1 MPSAVGI
8 YEGEQTTE
16 TTSITSDSFTPTDG
30 NKLVIFISFRRG
42 LDISDPVSISGGS
55 LTYTEITRSSSLQGN
70 IVAFEADV
78 SGTPGSMTITATYTG
93 GTVACRS
100 AMFIVEVSAHD
111 DIGANGS
118 NDDHNVTSIT
128 TALTTTGASSMVIS
142 AVADRGGDGNGFVI
156 SEAPSGYG
164 DYNLLN
170 VSSADITLAIA
181 IDEDSG
187 SAGEKDPEWGG
198 QSISHNRIG
207 AVAVEVLAAAGGGGA
222 QFMTTNTGY
231 W

>member
-1 MPSAVGI
+1 MPAVVGI

-30 NKLVIFISFRRG
+30 NKLVIFVSFRRG
-42 LDISDPVSISGGS
+42 LDAADPSLSGGS
-55 LTYTEITRSSSLQGN
+55 LTYTEIDRSASLQGN
-70 IVAFEADV
+70 VIAFEADV

-100 AMFIVEVSAHD
+100 AMFIVEVSDHNG
-111 DIGANGS
+111 IGASGNA
-118 NDDHNVTSIT
+118 DDHSVTSIT
-128 TALTTTGASSMVIS
+128 TNLTTTIANSMIISS
-142 AVADRGGDGNGFVI
+142 VADRGGSNNGFVS

-181 IDEDSG
+181 IDTDVG
-187 SAGEKDPEWGG
+187 GIGAKDPVWGG
-198 QSISHNRIG
+198 QSITHNRIG
-207 AVAVEVLAAAGGGGA
+207 AIAIEVLAAVSA
-222 QFMTTNTGY
+222 QEMEILII
-231 W
+231 